1 MLPSSPPRAPFDV
14 VMASTLFT
22 SMLDSTH
29 RQRVAD
35 VAWRLVKPG
44 GAALLYDFS
53 GNQPWNRRVRKLPLR
68 EVRALFPRA
77 SRRVQRITLAPPI
90 ARHVPYGCIGSCI
103 VVFGSGRASCA
114 GWEDLPCS
122 RIDRSIC
129 HAVNQYT
136 FRAIMK

>member
-1 MLPSSPPRAPFDV
+1 
-14 VMASTLFT
+14 MASTLFT

-53 GNQPWNRRVRKLPLR
+53 GNQPWNRRVRKLTLR

-90 ARHVPYGCIGSCI
+90 ARHVPLWLYRFLNRCVWLRTHFVCWLGKTES
-103 VVFGSGRASCA
+103 VLA
-114 GWEDLPCS
+114 
-122 RIDRSIC
+122 
-129 HAVNQYT
+129 H
-136 FRAIMK
+136 